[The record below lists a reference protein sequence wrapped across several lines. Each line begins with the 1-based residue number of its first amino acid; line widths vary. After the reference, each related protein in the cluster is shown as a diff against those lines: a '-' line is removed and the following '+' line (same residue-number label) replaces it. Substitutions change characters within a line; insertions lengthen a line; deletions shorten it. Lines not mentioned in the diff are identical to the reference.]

1 VIKGAF
7 VFAMGGCPAADQ
19 RETVEDFAD
28 PTDVDEL
35 DIEDVEQLRATA
47 TVMGRLHRLDGVVIE
62 FGEYAKAMAAS
73 GDVREYADLVVRDH
87 ERIEALVSNTGDRIG
102 VEPRDPEETPSTRDP
117 VDEETR
123 RALVRAGGLEIDR
136 RFLWIM
142 VRVHQQA
149 VEWLEMERRVV
160 HPELKDTIDRIIPV
174 LRQHEEL
181 SHRLLAE
188 VPAA

>member
-1 VIKGAF
+1 
-7 VFAMGGCPAADQ
+7 MGGCPAADQ

-87 ERIEALVSNTGDRIG
+87 ERIETLVSNAGDRIG
-102 VEPRDPEETPSTRDP
+102 VVPRDPEETPSTREP
-117 VDEETR
+117 VDEDTR